1 MHCFEIT
8 INQIDDRIIR
18 PNCPGDWMHRM
29 LLISDVY
36 ITRAMLFTV
45 IDKIGH

>member
-1 MHCFEIT
+1 
-8 INQIDDRIIR
+8 
-18 PNCPGDWMHRM
+18 MHRM

>member
-1 MHCFEIT
+1 
-8 INQIDDRIIR
+8 
-18 PNCPGDWMHRM
+18 MHRM

-36 ITRAMLFTV
+36 ITRAMLFIV